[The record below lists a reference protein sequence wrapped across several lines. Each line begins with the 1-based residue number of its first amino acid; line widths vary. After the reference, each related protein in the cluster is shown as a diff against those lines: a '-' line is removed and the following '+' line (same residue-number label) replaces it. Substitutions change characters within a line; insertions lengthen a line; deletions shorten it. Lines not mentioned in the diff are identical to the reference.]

1 MNVENIG
8 EFLKKLRKEKNLTQD
23 ELAVKMH
30 VDRSKINRLENGK
43 RNPSIDDLLLY
54 SEIFQISLD
63 ELIACERKNNQN
75 KKKIEKSFIK
85 YLQKENVR
93 FKKIKIIFFLLSF
106 TFFLAFFLMISVYF
120 FQNYNTIKI
129 YTFEG
134 NSSTYQTKNGL
145 FVLSKK
151 KMYFQIGNIE
161 PETQEIALISK
172 INNQE
177 KEIRWNSYQR
187 LFIEECKKNS
197 FFSYKDFINGKQQL
211 FIKIDNE
218 EIPLSF
224 KEKFANNEFIYSNDE
239 SNGITQD
246 IEEIPE
252 IIQNDFTCENQF
264 CTLILKDEVLV
275 YNKVLKYLK
284 LIKSGEIYTFDI
296 QKNSFQFE
304 SQNDKFTIVDNQ
316 VNCLFGECEKAL
328 EIYENFKKEYISKY
342 LNVPNRHFFFWLFF
356 AMIPLKK
363 GVNYEIF

>member
-43 RNPSIDDLLLY
+43 RNPSIYDLLFY

-75 KKKIEKSFIK
+75 KKKIEKNFIK

-134 NSSTYQTKNGL
+134 NSSTYQIKNGL

-177 KEIRWNSYQR
+177 KEIRWNS
-187 LFIEECKKNS
+187 
-197 FFSYKDFINGKQQL
+197 
-211 FIKIDNE
+211 
-218 EIPLSF
+218 
-224 KEKFANNEFIYSNDE
+224 
-239 SNGITQD
+239 
-246 IEEIPE
+246 
-252 IIQNDFTCENQF
+252 
-264 CTLILKDEVLV
+264 
-275 YNKVLKYLK
+275 
-284 LIKSGEIYTFDI
+284 
-296 QKNSFQFE
+296 
-304 SQNDKFTIVDNQ
+304 
-316 VNCLFGECEKAL
+316 
-328 EIYENFKKEYISKY
+328 
-342 LNVPNRHFFFWLFF
+342 
-356 AMIPLKK
+356 
-363 GVNYEIF
+363 

>member
-1 MNVENIG
+1 MCKKEYSISALRRKETMNVENIG

-43 RNPSIDDLLLY
+43 RNPSIYDLLFY

-75 KKKIEKSFIK
+75 KKKIEKNFIK

-134 NSSTYQTKNGL
+134 NSSTYQIKNGL

-224 KEKFANNEFIYSNDE
+224 EEEFANNEFIYSNDE

-275 YNKVLKYLK
+275 YNEVLKYLK

-342 LNVPNRHFFFWLFF
+342 LNT
-356 AMIPLKK
+356 
-363 GVNYEIF
+363 